1 MFTRKRSAF
10 CKRAGR
16 ALTLLCKVCMTAS
29 ILSKKASVCVQA
41 MYRCQEAH
49 NGFVVLM
56 HMPETGSLA
65 TFSFKAVCTH
75 TLLKIAKRL
84 IHHYD
89 SVFTSFGHH

>member
-10 CKRAGR
+10 CKQCGTGFDAVVQS
-16 ALTLLCKVCMTAS
+16 LHDSVN
-29 ILSKKASVCVQA
+29 SKKKRQRRVQA
-41 MYRCQEAH
+41 IYRCQEAH

-65 TFSFKAVCTH
+65 KAVCTH

-89 SVFTSFGHH
+89 LVFTSFEHH